1 MELLE
6 QLDSQISTLLS
17 TLAQLKAE
25 NATLRSE
32 VMQLRDENVALED
45 KNRSLLD
52 ALNEEVG
59 IRKQALL
66 QVDRLIT
73 KIQKLAATGDLNE

>member
-17 TLAQLKAE
+17 TLTQVKAE
-25 NATLRSE
+25 NATLRTE

-45 KNRSLLD
+45 KNRSLQD
-52 ALNEEVG
+52 ALIKEAE

-66 QVDRLIT
+66 QLDGLIT
-73 KIQKLAATGDLNE
+73 KIQKIESDRR